1 MLSRGARELALV
13 LFFVGLAVYATR
25 PLAWDLQG
33 QTLGGIDP
41 PIYVWLVDWLA
52 RHLVEPSLLFEG
64 NIFYPSRHAAL
75 YSDLALGSVLLV
87 APFTPW
93 LSDPVPLYNLSV
105 ILTLAFGGWAFCAL
119 VRYLTGSTAAGI
131 LSGILAAFGSHQL
144 LHIYQLG
151 LINVGWLA
159 LFLLGLHLTLD
170 RPDAK
175 SVCLTGVAFALN
187 ALSCA
192 YYGVAAAI
200 LALVFAAKEARRLR
214 SWRVVASFGGA
225 ALLALLLMSP
235 YLWTFWLLHSEE
247 ELARPLV
254 ASEDLAFKPHRDLT
268 SAAYAYRSLLPR
280 GGERLFPGIAVLTL
294 AGLGIGRRCR
304 SWSFFVLGALSLTLL
319 SLGPSTRA
327 FGVDLGAGYRALFA
341 IPPLDVM
348 MHPYSFAAVAR
359 FLLCILAGLGFA
371 SIGASR
377 ARPLGWSTFAPA
389 LAVLIGLIEVAGPG
403 VWVRPVPA
411 GVPPVYELLA
421 DLPAGAVLEV
431 PLELREAMIWAARH
445 RRPVV
450 NGAGGVSPLSH
461 GILERAIRRYWIR
474 ASRESG
480 ESLDIDATRP
490 TAIVQA
496 LPVRYVIIPVGR
508 SPELQSL
515 KDAFDRSRSFVPV
528 ATASDGDVVYRVVR
542 AERPRAPE
550 SP

>member
-1 MLSRGARELALV
+1 MAS
-13 LFFVGLAVYATR
+13 
-25 PLAWDLQG
+25 DLQG
-33 QTLGGIDP
+33 QTLGGVDP
-41 PIYVWLVDWLA
+41 PIYVWMVDWLA
-52 RHLVEPSLLFEG
+52 RHLVEPGQLFEG

-75 YSDLALGSVLLV
+75 YSDLALGSALLV

-119 VRYLTGSTAAGI
+119 VRFLTGSTAAGI

-159 LFLLGLHLTLD
+159 LFLLGLHLTLE

-200 LALVFAAKEARRLR
+200 LALVFAAAQARRLR

-225 ALLALLLMSP
+225 ALLALVLMSP

-254 ASEDLAFKPHRDLT
+254 ASEDLAFKPDRDLT
-268 SAAYAYRSLLPR
+268 SAAYAYRPLLRR
-280 GGERLFPGIAVLTL
+280 GGERLFPGLAVLAL
-294 AGLGIGRRCR
+294 AGLGIARRGR
-304 SWSFFVLGALSLTLL
+304 SWSFFVLGALALTLL
-319 SLGPSTRA
+319 SLGPGARA
-327 FGVDLGAGYRALFA
+327 FGVPLGAGYRALFA

-377 ARPLGWSTFAPA
+377 VRPRAWAP
-389 LAVLIGLIEVAGPG
+389 AVLIGLVEVAGPG
-403 VWVRPVPA
+403 AWVRSLPA

-421 DLPAGAVLEV
+421 DLPSGAVLEV

-461 GILERAIRRYWIR
+461 GILERAIRKYWIR
-474 ASRESG
+474 AARESA

-496 LPVRYVIIPVGR
+496 LPMRYVIIPVGR
-508 SPELQSL
+508 SPELESL
-515 KDAFDRSRSFVPV
+515 KDAFDRSRSFVRV
-528 ATASDGDVVYRVVR
+528 ATARDGDVVYRVVR
-542 AERPRAPE
+542 AEGARASEP
-550 SP
+550 P